1 MASSWGDSWS
11 DHWGNT
17 WGPIT
22 VDPNAMVGTAD
33 FGFLTA
39 GKLEENNESVGN
51 GSYKYRRI
59 KRGNRKQTDAERIR
73 QIINDRIDNSREI
86 SISIAKKQAKLL
98 DGSYGGDSKIKSK
111 SVLRD
116 AEIKQLIHKKI
127 NDEKLLLQNQQAIA
141 LILIMAGV
149 N

>member
-39 GKLEENNESVGN
+39 GTLEENNESVGN

-86 SISIAKKQAKLL
+86 SISIAEKQAKLL